1 MTGEHE
7 RLPRLL
13 SLVPYLRTHR
23 AWRSQRRQL
32 ISGVSE
38 GSCVATCNRCR
49 CGAAGLGPG
58 GLIDRSVEGDA
69 VSVIFDA
76 GISRPLRLTA
86 EEALALVVALRT
98 LMETPGLTDRAAVE
112 RALAKVEAAAG
123 GSVDAADT
131 VAVAFDQVDRL
142 QLVVEQAVEGKRA
155 LALRYYTAT
164 RDETTDRTVD
174 PMRVFTMDGRF
185 YRGLVPAGEGMRCF
199 GWTARTPG
207 SRRTRPAHGR
217 GCGPVRGR
225 VHARS
230 EHLLVVLQVAPAYG
244 WVADCTGDRGHR
256 DRGRPAPDQRAGRGP
271 RLGASTRP
279 RLGGAGRA
287 VVAGVVGRVGG
298 QRSGR
303 SNRRVRGVLT
313 GPIQAA
319 AVKSAECGGSWRSRG
334 ALR

>member
-13 SLVPYLRTHR
+13 SLVPYLQAHPGVAIAT
-23 AWRSQRRQL
+23 AAADF
-32 ISGVSE
+32 GVSE
-38 GSCVATCNRCR
+38 EQLRR
-49 CGAAGLGPG
+49 DLQLLWMCGLPGHGPG
-58 GLIDRSVEGDA
+58 DLIDLSFEGDS

-123 GSVDAADT
+123 GSIDAADT

-142 QLVVEQAVEGKRA
+142 QLVVEQAVEEQRA

-185 YRGLVPAGEGMRCF
+185 YLEAWCRRAEGMRVF
-199 GWTARTPG
+199 RLDRIENARLLDEPARPPAEAHLRDLSEGVYTPA
-207 SRRTRPAHGR
+207 P
-217 GCGPVRGR
+217 
-225 VHARS
+225 
-230 EHLLVVLQVAPAYG
+230 EHLLVVLRVAPAYG
-244 WVADCTGDRGHR
+244 WVADYYPVTEDTAIGD
-256 DRGRPAPDQRAGRGP
+256 
-271 RLGASTRP
+271 
-279 RLGGAGRA
+279 
-287 VVAGVVGRVGG
+287 G
-298 QRSGR
+298 QRQISV
-303 SNRRVRGVLT
+303 RVADPAWVRALVL
-313 GPIQAA
+313 GSAGQVEVLSPEWLAESVASDAA
-319 AVKSAECGGSWRSRG
+319 AAMD
-334 ALR
+334 AYATF